1 MRKSRFQAKLKAT
14 RLSINGLK
22 PLRYFPSILE
32 ERINLKQLV
41 EIKRYTPKTKKT
53 KKIRRMLANM
63 IFGTKRLLGIK
74 KDPNR
79 CARYSQFTSFDSKE
93 ELWKYLKH
101 QVEWELIRAIATERW
116 KDHDRRVDSKQS

>member
-1 MRKSRFQAKLKAT
+1 MRKSRFQAKLKAM

-32 ERINLKQLV
+32 ERNNLKQLM

-53 KKIRRMLANM
+53 KKIRGMLANM

-79 CARYSQFTSFDSKE
+79 LCCARYSQFTTFDSKE

-101 QVEWELIRAIATERW
+101 QFEWGLIRAVATERW
-116 KDHDRRVDSKQS
+116 KEHERRSAFK

>member
-1 MRKSRFQAKLKAT
+1 MRKSRFQAKLKAM

-32 ERINLKQLV
+32 ERINLKQLM

-53 KKIRRMLANM
+53 KKIRGMLANM
-63 IFGTKRLLGIK
+63 IYGTKRLLGIK

-79 CARYSQFTSFDSKE
+79 LCCARDSQFTTFDSKE
-93 ELWKYLKH
+93 ELLKYLKTPSR
-101 QVEWELIRAIATERW
+101 VGVDTIYSYREME
-116 KDHDRRVDSKQS
+116 DHEMREA